1 MKIAFIGAGSLGF
14 TRTLIIDLMSW
25 EDLQDSTISLIDI
38 DEPRLNYARR
48 AVEKIM
54 EVGKY
59 PAKVEATTDRAAGLK
74 DADIVITTILAHGVE
89 GFRPEIEIPMKYGVD
104 FNVGD
109 SYGTA
114 GIFRSLRTI
123 PMMLDICRDIE
134 RYAPQ
139 AYLLNYTNPMT
150 MLCRAMQRETSVRL
164 VGLCHSVQG
173 MGNYLGSW
181 IGAQPGE
188 IVFECSGIN
197 HQAWMIRFEWN
208 GKDAY
213 PLLRKAVENPEHY
226 RKDVVRNEMF
236 KALGYYVTESSGHN
250 SEYNW
255 WFRKRPDLIEKYCL
269 EKVCVGWN
277 PGEHAYILNYYTEAA
292 ESWQKNLEDYA
303 EGRVP
308 INLTRSGEYA
318 SRITRGLMFNETTK
332 FNATV
337 PNTGLIPNLPERCA
351 VEVPVIADKNGF
363 SPIYMGPLPLQCAAL
378 NHINTMVSELTVESA
393 IAGDPVAAYHACC
406 YDPVAAAA
414 CSLAEIKQMVD
425 ELFKVQ
431 APLLP
436 QFKHLT

>member
-1 MKIAFIGAGSLGF
+1 
-14 TRTLIIDLMSW
+14 
-25 EDLQDSTISLIDI
+25 
-38 DEPRLNYARR
+38 
-48 AVEKIM
+48 
-54 EVGKY
+54 
-59 PAKVEATTDRAAGLK
+59 
-74 DADIVITTILAHGVE
+74 
-89 GFRPEIEIPMKYGVD
+89 MKYGVD

-134 RYAPQ
+134 RYSPK

-173 MGNYLGSW
+173 LGNYLGSW
-181 IGAQPGE
+181 FGAKPEE
-188 IVFECSGIN
+188 IVSECSGIN
-197 HQAWMIRFEWN
+197 HQAWMIRFEWK

-213 PLLRKAVENPEHY
+213 PYLRKAVEEPEHY

-277 PGEHAYILNYYTEAA
+277 PGEHAYILNCYAEAA
-292 ESWQKNLEDYA
+292 TTWQKNLEDYA

-363 SPIYMGPLPLQCAAL
+363 SPIYMGPLPLQCVAL

-393 IAGDPVAAYHACC
+393 INGDPVAAYHSCC